1 MSKDSD
7 KPATEETVTRQ
18 NSSSVAAVV
27 QSRASVTNST
37 VLRPDADQSATDATA
52 MRPAKVSDG
61 ANSTNAIRCA

>member
-18 NSSSVAAVV
+18 NSSSDAAVV
-27 QSRASVTNST
+27 QSRFSVTNST

-52 MRPAKVSDG
+52 MRPVKVSDG
-61 ANSTNAIRCA
+61 ANSTNSIRCA